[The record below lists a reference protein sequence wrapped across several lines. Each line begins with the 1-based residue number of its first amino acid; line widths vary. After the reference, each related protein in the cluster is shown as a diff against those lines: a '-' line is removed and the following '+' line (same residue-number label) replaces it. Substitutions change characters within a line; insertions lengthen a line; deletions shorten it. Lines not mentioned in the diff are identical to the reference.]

1 MSMTL
6 FPAPS
11 FFQQNLCACKQAK
24 LYVDIYIN
32 FINQHT
38 LKYSKYDIVRL
49 RLIPQANG
57 NQ

>member
-1 MSMTL
+1 MTL

-11 FFQQNLCACKQAK
+11 FFQQYLCACKQAK
-24 LYVDIYIN
+24 LYLDIYIN

-38 LKYSKYDIVRL
+38 LKYSKYDIVRWL
-49 RLIPQANG
+49 FILQANG